1 MFFYFLSM
9 RDQSNRTY
17 TNTHTHVKNKATKVL
32 LAHNENQN
40 QNDRLS
46 KYRITNIQQTLTQYI
61 FYRLQCSQH
70 EKIIY
75 I

>member
-1 MFFYFLSM
+1 M
-9 RDQSNRTY
+9 RDQSNRIY
-17 TNTHTHVKNKATKVL
+17 IHIHTHTHVKNKETKCYWT
-32 LAHNENQN
+32 HNENQN

-46 KYRITNIQQTLTQYI
+46 KYRITNIQQQTLTQYI
-61 FYRLQCSQH
+61 FYRLQCSKH